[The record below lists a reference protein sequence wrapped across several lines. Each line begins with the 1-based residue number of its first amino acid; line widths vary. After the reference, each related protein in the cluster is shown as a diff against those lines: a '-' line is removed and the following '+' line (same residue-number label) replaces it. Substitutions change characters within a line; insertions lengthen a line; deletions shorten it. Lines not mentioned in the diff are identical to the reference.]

1 VLSGFGA
8 AFQGAI
14 RTVLPLAAPHERA
27 GALAIMYVVSY
38 LALGLPAVLAG
49 LLVMHGAGLIPTAR
63 DYSAGVMVL
72 AALALLGLAR
82 RPALRAPSPPAST
95 PPPADPDV
103 LARAGCPA
111 RDTAGG
117 LAPSGQ

>member
-1 VLSGFGA
+1 
-8 AFQGAI
+8 
-14 RTVLPLAAPHERA
+14 
-27 GALAIMYVVSY
+27 MYVVSY

-63 DYSAGVMVL
+63 DYSAGVMAL

-82 RPALRAPSPPAST
+82 QPARRAQTSPAST

-103 LARAGCPA
+103 LARPGYPA
-111 RDTAGG
+111 SDTACG
-117 LAPSGQ
+117 LTPSRH